1 MKNII
6 IGNNTEE
13 FVELIV
19 NLLNDDE
26 LATKIG
32 EKGREYVD
40 EKFSWKSA
48 NEDLIK
54 ILGV

>member
-1 MKNII
+1 MENII
-6 IGNNTEE
+6 IGNGTKD

-19 NLLNDDE
+19 NLLNDNK

-32 EKGREYVD
+32 EKGREYVG
-40 EKFSWKSA
+40 EKFSWESA

-54 ILGV
+54 ILGD